1 MFAAQDL
8 AARRGDVLLWQRVAF
23 ALGEGAA
30 LVVLGAN
37 GSGKTTLLRILAG
50 LTHAEQGTIAWRG
63 QRVGP
68 FAQALRD
75 ELVYVGHAPALK
87 DELSAQ
93 ENLASLTSLA
103 AEDAPPQHLE
113 TALAAVGLAAQ
124 SALPARVLSQGQ
136 RRRVHLAQL
145 ALSTRALWILDEPA
159 TALDRQGLAWLEAA
173 LSAHLA
179 RGGVAVLATH
189 TPIGVAEGRLTEV
202 TL

>member
-1 MFAAQDL
+1 MART
-8 AARRGDVLLWQRVAF
+8 ARRTVR
-23 ALGEGAA
+23 E
-30 LVVLGAN
+30 
-37 GSGKTTLLRILAG
+37 
-50 LTHAEQGTIAWRG
+50 
-63 QRVGP
+63 
-68 FAQALRD
+68 ALRD

-173 LSAHLA
+173 LSRAPA
-179 RGGVAVLATH
+179 RAAASRCWPRTRRSVSPRGGS
-189 TPIGVAEGRLTEV
+189 PR
-202 TL
+202 